1 MGGYDKSML
10 IVSTSG
16 RVTGLANA
24 GSELYVSDS
33 AANQIRVY
41 NTETM
46 TEVRSWSFPSQG
58 ITVDA
63 NVICGLFRP
72 RRHSGYDTALFKTG
86 ELLRKTYRRRGA
98 YGFSV

>member
-1 MGGYDKSML
+1 ML

-16 RVTGLANA
+16 RDWIGNA
-24 GSELYVSDS
+24 GSERMCDS

-46 TEVRSWSFPSQG
+46 TEAQLVIPSQR

-63 NVICGLFRP
+63 NGICGLFRP
-72 RRHSGYDTALFKTG
+72 RR
-86 ELLRKTYRRRGA
+86 
-98 YGFSV
+98 